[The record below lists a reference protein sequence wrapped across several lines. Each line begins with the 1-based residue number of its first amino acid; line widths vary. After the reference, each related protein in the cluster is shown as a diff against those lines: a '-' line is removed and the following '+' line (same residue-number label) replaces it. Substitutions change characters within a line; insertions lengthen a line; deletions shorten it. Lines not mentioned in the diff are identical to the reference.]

1 MKKFVAEKFQANL
14 LNWYRQN
21 ARLLPWRARDPR
33 KANPYH
39 VWLSEI
45 MLQQTVVKT
54 VIPYFENFTTKW
66 RTVHDLAKAPED
78 QILKAWAGLGYYAR
92 ARNLIKCARQ
102 IVEDHNGIFPDDET
116 VLLKLGGVGAYTA
129 AAIRAIAFNK
139 PAIVVDGNI
148 ERIASRV
155 FKVEEFL
162 PAAKLTLKI
171 KAAEFYKHDSSPA
184 EMAQAL
190 MDLGATICIPK
201 APRCTQCPVSE
212 FCKLN
217 GQKEAGLYPRK
228 QAKSERPERL
238 GHAFIFY
245 TKSGQIFVEKR
256 AEKGMLG
263 GMLGL
268 PTSDWDKAGN
278 VVDYNIKS
286 TRKIGI
292 VRHIFSH
299 FTLHLTVKSK
309 CITADE
315 IKILKRKGQFVELS
329 EIDKAGLP
337 SVFLKAIKLFT
348 AS

>member
-21 ARLLPWRARDPR
+21 ARILPWRARDPR

-54 VIPYFENFTTKW
+54 VIPYFENFTTTW

-92 ARNLIKCARQ
+92 ARNLVKCAQQ
-102 IVEDHNGIFPDDET
+102 IVSEHKGVFPSDEEA
-116 VLLKLGGVGAYTA
+116 LLNLSGVGAYTA

-162 PAAKLTLKI
+162 PAAKSTLKI
-171 KAAEFYKHDSSPA
+171 KSAEFYKDDKSPA

-201 APRCTQCPVSE
+201 APRCGLCPVSE

-217 GQKEAGLYPRK
+217 GKKDAGLYPLK
-228 QAKSERPERL
+228 QAKSERPERV

-256 AEKGMLG
+256 AEKRMLG

-268 PTSDWDKAGN
+268 PTSDWDKAGKG
-278 VVDYNIKS
+278 VDYPIKS
-286 TRKIGI
+286 ARKIGI

-299 FTLHLTVKSK
+299 FTLHLTVKAK

-315 IKILKRKGQFVELS
+315 MKTLKRKGRFVELND
-329 EIDKAGLP
+329 IDKAGLP
-337 SVFLKAIKLFT
+337 SLFLKAVKLFT